1 MALQTRF
8 GVALGPNENPYGILV
23 AFAMVFQL
31 FFVVVAFCPQPVRDF
46 LNNLIYLA
54 GFAKQRVFIC
64 CSKFVL
70 HRVGIQLASIWHVNG
85 ICCVFV
91 QMISRLWPFV
101 HDLAPNCPKYLK
113 RYEYF
118 TKITMDMYSKGSS
131 WAILC

>member
-8 GVALGPNENPYGILV
+8 WTVLGSNENPYSISL
-23 AFAMVFQL
+23 AFAMVCP
-31 FFVVVAFCPQPVRDF
+31 FVSHVW
-46 LNNLIYLA
+46 LIVFELSTICVKNVLYLA